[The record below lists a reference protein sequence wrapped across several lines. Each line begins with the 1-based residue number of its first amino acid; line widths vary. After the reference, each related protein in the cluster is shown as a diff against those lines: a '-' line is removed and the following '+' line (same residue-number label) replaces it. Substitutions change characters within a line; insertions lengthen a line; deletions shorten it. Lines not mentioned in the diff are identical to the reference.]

1 MPWGSS
7 HLFFK
12 CFFMRRGVDSTDF
25 LAYLET
31 PLDFGANP
39 GPLDHPWPQVHPWVT
54 GGPGAGLEGYPP
66 VPWDVK
72 NHVFFVVELPVDD
85 FHANISTHVHIY
97 IYIYTCINIYIYTY
111 TYLAANITAGP
122 GSLHQPPRGS
132 YRDATEAFHRR
143 SGECHQPW
151 PVGGQFECDFWGPA
165 NFNCSWPGAFA
176 VEFCYKTSL
185 IDLDPD
191 RLTASYL
198 DVWLHGTCRNLIAR
212 LWDCPGIEHRRGKSS
227 MIASCINV
235 HLVKVSC
242 ISTYFDPFVA
252 ITQTGSH
259 DHHYKRQ
266 IPPSGRFCGRWTC
279 CSQKIAIWGSF
290 ATQAWLRPIRRL
302 YWRAIGYSGY
312 RVSDVSTLLLLFC
325 ADWIRWLQRCL
336 QNDVKASKS
345 HEFQYHHDI

>member
-1 MPWGSS
+1 MFFYEEGSGFHWFLGLSWDSTGFWGKPWPFGSS
-7 HLFFK
+7 MTPRYIPEL
-12 CFFMRRGVDSTDF
+12 
-25 LAYLET
+25 LE
-31 PLDFGANP
+31 
-39 GPLDHPWPQVHPWVT
+39 
-54 GGPGAGLEGYPP
+54 GLEQASRAIHRYHEMWKTTCFSWLSCQLTISMPTYP
-66 VPWDVK
+66 
-72 NHVFFVVELPVDD
+72 H
-85 FHANISTHVHIY
+85 TYIY
-97 IYIYTCINIYIYTY
+97 IYIYMYKYIYTY

-302 YWRAIGYSGY
+302 YWGAIGYSGY
-312 RVSDVSTLLLLFC
+312 RVSDVSTLLLLLFC